1 MDVPEPLIIGV
12 VVLVVGSVAASFV
25 DRLGAPTLLVFLG
38 LGMLLG
44 EDGPGGVHFNDAV
57 LARDSVL
64 ASTSSRYAD
73 FP

>member
-44 EDGPGGVHFNDAV
+44 EDGPGGIHFNDAEIGRAHV
-57 LARDSVL
+57 
-64 ASTSSRYAD
+64 
-73 FP
+73 